1 LFLRKKFIVY
11 RQQKATGMK
20 LRCIIYLLII
30 TIISVLPLSN
40 TLAADKANV
49 FVSILPQKYFAES
62 IGNDL
67 INTTVI
73 VEPGQSPADYEPSP
87 SQMVMM
93 SKADIYFAVGVAFEA
108 AWLQKFSNINPAMKV
123 VHTDMGIE
131 KKPINRHEAIGD
143 LSEHYHYKHHNHDTL
158 DPHIWLSPPLVK
170 IQAEHILNGL
180 ISIDP
185 NNHLKY
191 ESNYLKLLTQID
203 HLDKELKSL
212 FSEKTM
218 QKQFL
223 VFHPSWGYFA
233 DAYGLTQISI
243 EIEGKTPKAREV
255 KKRIEFSRQHH
266 IQFVFVQPQFS
277 VKQAEIIANEINGQL
292 IYADPLAENWAENLQ
307 SVAMSIKQALK

>member
-1 LFLRKKFIVY
+1 M
-11 RQQKATGMK
+11 QQKATGMK
-20 LRCIIYLLII
+20 LRCIKSLLII
-30 TIISVLPLSN
+30 TIVIVLPLSN
-40 TLAADKANV
+40 SLAAEKTNV

-62 IGNDL
+62 IGKGL

-108 AWLQKFSNINPAMKV
+108 AWLQKFSAINPAMQI
-123 VHTDMGIE
+123 VHTDIGIE
-131 KKPINRHEAIGD
+131 KKPINRHETSGIQP
-143 LSEHYHYKHHNHDTL
+143 EHNHHQHHDHGAL

-185 NNHLKY
+185 DNRLKY
-191 ESNYLKLLTQID
+191 KSNYLDFLAQIES
-203 HLDKELKSL
+203 LNKEFDLL

-233 DAYGLTQISI
+233 DAYGLKQISI

-255 KKRIEFSRQHH
+255 KKLIEFCRIHH
-266 IQFVFVQPQFS
+266 IQFIFVQPQFS
-277 VKQAEIIANEINGQL
+277 VKHAEIIANEINAQL
-292 IYADPLAENWAENLQ
+292 IYADPLAQDWEKNMRAVAE
-307 SVAMSIKQALK
+307 SIKQTLN